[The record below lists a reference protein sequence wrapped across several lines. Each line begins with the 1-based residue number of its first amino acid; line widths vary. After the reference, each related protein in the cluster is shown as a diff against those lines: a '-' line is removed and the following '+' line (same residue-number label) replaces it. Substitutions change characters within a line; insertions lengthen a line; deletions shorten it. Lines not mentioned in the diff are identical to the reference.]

1 MAVCEERNLTRAAA
15 REAIAPS
22 AVSKRLAELELNL
35 GTTLFE
41 RKPSGMEL
49 TPAGDTLFHHARR
62 LVLNA
67 EQIVAEMAEHA
78 RGVRGF
84 VRMLA
89 NLGAIV
95 QFLPEDLQ
103 SFMAA
108 HPAIRIDLEERPSD
122 GVVAGVRD
130 GSAEVGICSADVEAG
145 GLRRRL
151 YRSERLLVVMRTDH
165 PLSGHDGIA
174 FVDTLEHDHVGL
186 HEATSINQ
194 RSILE
199 ARLAG
204 KSLRMRIHVPSF
216 DAVCRMAQAGMGVS
230 IVPERAFELLGKPM
244 GLIAR
249 PLADAWGRRELHI
262 VSRPQSL
269 SALATLLV
277 AHLIADRSSP
287 ETSFS

>member
-1 MAVCEERNLTRAAA
+1 MCEERNLTRAAA

-22 AVSKRLAELELNL
+22 AVSKRLVELELNL
-35 GTTLFE
+35 ETILFE

-103 SFMAA
+103 AFMGS
-108 HPAIRIDLEERPSD
+108 HPAIKVDLEERPSS
-122 GVVAGVRD
+122 GVVAGIRD
-130 GSAEVGICSADVEAG
+130 GSAEIGICSADVETD
-145 GLRRRL
+145 GLNAEL
-151 YRSERLLVVMRTDH
+151 YRSEQLLVAMRADH
-165 PLSGHDGIA
+165 PLSRHDHVTFA
-174 FVDTLEHDHVGL
+174 DTLEHDHVGL

-199 ARLAG
+199 ARLA
-204 KSLRMRIHVPSF
+204 R
-216 DAVCRMAQAGMGVS
+216 
-230 IVPERAFELLGKPM
+230 
-244 GLIAR
+244 
-249 PLADAWGRRELHI
+249 
-262 VSRPQSL
+262 
-269 SALATLLV
+269 
-277 AHLIADRSSP
+277 
-287 ETSFS
+287 

>member
-1 MAVCEERNLTRAAA
+1 MTRAAT

-22 AVSKRLAELELNL
+22 AVSKRLAELEAHL

-41 RKPSGMEL
+41 RKQSGMAL

-62 LVLNA
+62 LVSNA
-67 EQIVAEMAEHA
+67 EDIVAEMAEHR

-103 SFMAA
+103 SFMGL
-108 HPAIRIDLEERPSD
+108 HPAIKVDLDERPSD
-122 GVVAGVRD
+122 AVVLGVRD
-130 GSAEVGICSADVEAG
+130 GSAEIGICSADVEAE
-145 GLRRRL
+145 GLRAAL
-151 YRSERLLVVMRTDH
+151 YRSEQLLIVMRADH
-165 PLSGHDGIA
+165 PLSEHDCVA

-204 KSLRMRIHVPSF
+204 RALRVRIHVPSF

-262 VSRPQSL
+262 LSRPQPL
-269 SALATLLV
+269 SAVGTLLLE
-277 AHLIADRSSP
+277 HLVSRGA
-287 ETSFS
+287 